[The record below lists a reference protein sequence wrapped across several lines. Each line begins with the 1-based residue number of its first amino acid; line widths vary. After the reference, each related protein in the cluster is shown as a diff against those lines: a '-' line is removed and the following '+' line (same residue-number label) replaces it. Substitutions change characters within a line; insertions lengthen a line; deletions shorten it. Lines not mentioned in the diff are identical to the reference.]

1 MLNAMTTPHR
11 RTVEIDVALA
21 PETDSAED
29 VSLLVS
35 RILRDIDRCSADHQ
49 MSQSDVLQALTIA
62 TAVHAAKAQA
72 EEDRRHPIGLEFL
85 DADVRPAGAVRA
97 VA

>member
-29 VSLLVS
+29 VSRLVS
-35 RILRDIDRCSADHQ
+35 RILRDIDRCSADRR
-49 MSQSDVLQALTIA
+49 MSQTDVLQALTIA

-72 EEDRRHPIGLEFL
+72 EEGRGRPIGLEFL
-85 DADVRPAGAVRA
+85 DADVRPSAAFRA
-97 VA
+97 WS